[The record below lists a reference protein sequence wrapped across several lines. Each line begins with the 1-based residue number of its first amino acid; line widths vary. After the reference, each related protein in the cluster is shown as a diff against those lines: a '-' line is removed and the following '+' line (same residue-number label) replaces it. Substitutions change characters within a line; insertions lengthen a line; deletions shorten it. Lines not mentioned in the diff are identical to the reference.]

1 VNTEHPQKGI
11 LFICAAVFLFASSDA
26 LSKYLTNFY
35 PVVMVLWVRYVVHI
49 SLMLGV
55 LRPSSFKTLITT
67 QNPKLQIIRG
77 LCMVNTNLMFI
88 SALHFIPL
96 AEGTA
101 IIYLSPLLVTA
112 MSGPLL
118 GERIARLQWVAVAIG
133 FIGVLFIVRPG
144 GGLFHPVALLALGAA
159 ISFSVY
165 QIITRK
171 LNHTDSSST
180 TNFISGLISALV
192 TSLLLPFFW
201 KTPTLYFALL
211 MVLLGISAL
220 VSHLLMTK
228 AYQHAKPSTLAPF
241 SYTQLLFAGLIG
253 YIFFNHLPDFMGL
266 VGMLVIVAGGLLV
279 FSQVRYKKLKS

>member
-49 SLMLGV
+49 SLMIVV
-55 LRPSSFKTLITT
+55 LRPPSFHTLLATK
-67 QNPKLQIIRG
+67 NPKLQIIRG

-88 SALHFIPL
+88 SALHYIPL

-101 IIYLSPLLVTA
+101 IVYLSPLIITA
-112 MSGPLL
+112 LSGPLL
-118 GERIARLQWVAVAIG
+118 GERIERLQWLAVVIG

-144 GGLFHPVALLALGAA
+144 GSMFHPVALLALGAA
-159 ISFSVY
+159 LSFSLY

-180 TNFISGLISALV
+180 TNFISGLVSTLV

-201 KTPTLYFALL
+201 KMPTLYYALL
-211 MVLLGISAL
+211 MVILGVSAL
-220 VSHLLMTK
+220 VSHLWMTK
-228 AYQHAKPSTLAPF
+228 AYQYAKPSTLAPF

-253 YIFFNHLPDFMGL
+253 YLFFNQIPDFIGL
-266 VGMLVIVAGGLLV
+266 VGMLIIVAGGLLV
-279 FSQVRYKKLKS
+279 FSKVRYKK

>member
-1 VNTEHPQKGI
+1 MITEHPKKGI
-11 LFICAAVFLFASSDA
+11 FLICAAVFLFASSDA

-35 PVVMVLWVRYVVHI
+35 PVVVVLWVRYVVHVLLI
-49 SLMLGV
+49 LV
-55 LRPSSFKTLITT
+55 ALRPPSLKTLITT

-77 LCMVNTNLMFI
+77 LCMANTNLMFI
-88 SALHFIPL
+88 SALHYIPL

-118 GERIARLQWVAVAIG
+118 GERISRMQWLAVAIG
-133 FIGVLFIVRPG
+133 FMGVLLIARPG
-144 GGLFHPVALLALGAA
+144 GSMFHPVALLALGAA
-159 ISFSVY
+159 FSFSLY
-165 QIITRK
+165 QVITRK
-171 LNHTDSSST
+171 LNHTDKSSI
-180 TNFISGLISALV
+180 TNFISGLVCVLVSSA
-192 TSLLLPFFW
+192 LLPFYW
-201 KTPTLYFALL
+201 ETPTPYFALL

-253 YIFFNHLPDFMGL
+253 YVFFNQLPDLMGL
-266 VGMLVIVAGGLLV
+266 IGMLVIVAGGLLI
-279 FSQVRYKKLKS
+279 FSKLSYK

>member
-1 VNTEHPQKGI
+1 MIIEHPKKGI

-35 PVVMVLWVRYVVHI
+35 PVVMVLWVRYIVHVLLI
-49 SLMLGV
+49 LAA
-55 LRPSSFKTLITT
+55 LRPPSLKTLITT
-67 QNPKLQIIRG
+67 HNPKLQIIRG
-77 LCMVNTNLMFI
+77 LCMANTNLMFI
-88 SALHFIPL
+88 SALHYIPL

-118 GERIARLQWVAVAIG
+118 GEHITRIQWFAVAIG
-133 FIGVLFIVRPG
+133 FIGVIFIVRPG
-144 GGLFHPVALLALGAA
+144 GSMFHPVALLALGAA
-159 ISFSVY
+159 FSFSLY

-171 LNHTDSSST
+171 LNHTDKSSI
-180 TNFISGLISALV
+180 TNFISGLICVLV
-192 TSLLLPFFW
+192 TTVLLPFFW
-201 KTPTLYFALL
+201 KTPTPYFALL
-211 MVLLGISAL
+211 MVLLGISAV

-253 YIFFNHLPDFMGL
+253 YLFFDQIPDVIGL
-266 VGMLVIVAGGLLV
+266 VGMLVIVAGGLLI
-279 FSQVRYKKLKS
+279 FSKLSYK